1 MTKIAGSESG
11 SISQRHGSA
20 DPDAFSKVSLFRYTG
35 KKANRSYCDG
45 QVREEEEETDE
56 PMEQE
61 PEQQQQTARTKKT
74 LNYEEYK
81 KMSYL
86 LIKYIKQK
94 EEQGELEEA
103 GTGTGTSFVNRDILD
118 LFLSVWLSCS
128 LKSAY

>member
-1 MTKIAGSESG
+1 MDP
-11 SISQRHGSA
+11 RHWI
-20 DPDAFSKVSLFRYTG
+20 
-35 KKANRSYCDG
+35 KANRSYCDG

-103 GTGTGTSFVNRDILD
+103 STGAHVFYHVFYILCKQSPVLRIQD
-118 LFLSVWLSCS
+118 VYPGS
-128 LKSAY
+128 

>member
-1 MTKIAGSESG
+1 M
-11 SISQRHGSA
+11 
-20 DPDAFSKVSLFRYTG
+20 
-35 KKANRSYCDG
+35 G

-103 GTGTGTSFVNRDILD
+103 STGTTYVFCKHRWIGPWTRTGFEMSGDDRCLEDYTRTIHLYKIWNNLFLKGTGSRERVKIFGQ
-118 LFLSVWLSCS
+118 
-128 LKSAY
+128 K

>member
-1 MTKIAGSESG
+1 ME
-11 SISQRHGSA
+11 
-20 DPDAFSKVSLFRYTG
+20 
-35 KKANRSYCDG
+35 

-103 GTGTGTSFVNRDILD
+103 GTGKFSTYY
-118 LFLSVWLSCS
+118 FLKVLVHFHHF
-128 LKSAY
+128 

>member
-1 MTKIAGSESG
+1 MIPIRNPVYGSK
-11 SISQRHGSA
+11 
-20 DPDAFSKVSLFRYTG
+20 DPDPYQNVTDREPDPDFQQW
-35 KKANRSYCDG
+35 KKTNRSCCDG

-103 GTGTGTSFVNRDILD
+103 STG
-118 LFLSVWLSCS
+118 
-128 LKSAY
+128 A